1 MVISLLRLQSCVEAG
16 VSGNQGYLL
25 SGPDNEDPTI
35 WGYYMGVSGN
45 EGFLLSGPDNKDPTI
60 WGTIWGFPKIRGTL
74 FWVLIIRI
82 LLFGVLY

>member
-1 MVISLLRLQSCVEAG
+1 
-16 VSGNQGYLL
+16 
-25 SGPDNEDPTI
+25 
-35 WGYYMGVSGN
+35 MGVSGN